1 MNVNSSQL
9 QKTFDGTNEKHYMKP
24 SNTSN
29 CPFLCVFVCL
39 CLCICLYLLTYSV
52 QYRIAYTYIWE
63 TSWEMK
69 SGNSSNCQWLQ
80 IHRGPIIANIS
91 SIYWYA
97 RIQHTTRSRLMSW
110 FQSRKWVK
118 VKVVKLCFKKWN
130 GHILMHIYHIQCE
143 FIQKNQWK
151 GSNGQIHCF
160 CKGNQLRGAKN
171 LEN

>member
-1 MNVNSSQL
+1 MKFL
-9 QKTFDGTNEKHYMKP
+9 QIYIFTICTNI
-24 SNTSN
+24 
-29 CPFLCVFVCL
+29 
-39 CLCICLYLLTYSV
+39 ICNLDKYIF
-52 QYRIAYTYIWE
+52 QFRHTYIWRRNKWKGQ
-63 TSWEMK
+63 TSVGAK
-69 SGNSSNCQWLQ
+69 TSSQSLNIFAVCNIFVTYL
-80 IHRGPIIANIS
+80 RYVNIIWNLDKHIFQF
-91 SIYWYA
+91 W
-97 RIQHTTRSRLMSW
+97 HMTGSRLMSW
-110 FQSRKWVK
+110 FQSRKW

>member
-1 MNVNSSQL
+1 MESEKGSWKVLNLLFLDTGNVLVWGQRSVS
-9 QKTFDGTNEKHYMKP
+9 NEKWARRLWCSGLRKADFCKLWLFWGMKLLIP
-24 SNTSN
+24 GANAASRFDSGRVKDA
-29 CPFLCVFVCL
+29 PASEFLTQSPLGRC
-39 CLCICLYLLTYSV
+39 
-52 QYRIAYTYIWE
+52 W
-63 TSWEMK
+63 
-69 SGNSSNCQWLQ
+69 
-80 IHRGPIIANIS
+80 
-91 SIYWYA
+91 SIVDM
-97 RIQHTTRSRLMSW
+97 TRSRLMSW

-160 CKGNQLRGAKN
+160 CKGNQLRGAKK